1 MKSRKRS
8 DSARRRALST
18 METALR
24 KRPWKTPGL
33 WNTRVH
39 HSNLHVASFALL
51 TVGLIMCTAA
61 MGFAEWRIWHMSSPQ
76 GLALVGI
83 WKVCIYQVPR
93 TRIAPFCHSYPFFDS
108 YLPPSLQRVQY
119 LLLLGVILGYLGKV
133 ALIMALRNV
142 FMAKTSKTKD
152 YFLMSGFLCT
162 VASICV
168 VLTVIYT
175 YQAVSNEQGIDFPP
189 SFSMPS
195 RPDSQEFGTA
205 PLQEL
210 IDSLGRKLQ
219 VLREAR
225 ESLLEDMQANTAL
238 GEAVEALAKDVCKPN
253 EFDKFC
259 MFVGDLDK
267 VVNLLLSH
275 SLREKQRVLTQQH
288 RDAKELKENLDRR
301 ERTVFHILAGYLG
314 ADGLADCEHF
324 VKMRSALLIEQREL
338 DDKIHLGEEQH
349 KCLLDSLPPE
359 RGK

>member
-1 MKSRKRS
+1 MGRAERYTQARLGMKSRKRS

-205 PLQEL
+205 PLVA
-210 IDSLGRKLQ
+210 SLGATIMFLSGLFSLFHKL
-219 VLREAR
+219 
-225 ESLLEDMQANTAL
+225 
-238 GEAVEALAKDVCKPN
+238 P
-253 EFDKFC
+253 
-259 MFVGDLDK
+259 
-267 VVNLLLSH
+267 
-275 SLREKQRVLTQQH
+275 
-288 RDAKELKENLDRR
+288 
-301 ERTVFHILAGYLG
+301 
-314 ADGLADCEHF
+314 
-324 VKMRSALLIEQREL
+324 
-338 DDKIHLGEEQH
+338 
-349 KCLLDSLPPE
+349 
-359 RGK
+359 